1 MPGRGQWRR
10 AGRSALP
17 AVVWRL
23 RGIGGETGLTGAYNS
38 CAYELEWC
46 SDLMGSRRN
55 NLIVLAL
62 VVVLLGVAAYFIFIN
77 EPVTKSTQ
85 LGLDLQGGVSAQ
97 LQGSQTG
104 GGKVT
109 REEIQQAADLIRQ
122 RIDRLGVADP
132 DVRVQSEDQIV
143 VQIPGVKNPE
153 EVIRIIGSTAQ
164 LGFYQVLAADPQPNI
179 PDDEIDSTKK
189 DITETLKEDDAYEK
203 GKTKILFEET
213 PSIEGRGTDVNG
225 YIVHQDPDMTGD
237 SLQQNGANVEFD
249 QQTGKRIVSLE
260 LTAEGGRQMGELTQG
275 MLADAAASGEPAL
288 LAIAL
293 DQDIQSAPQVQE
305 PLGQNISISND
316 SLPEGLPE
324 DEAKQLETVL
334 NTGALPVNMKVIS
347 ETTVGPT
354 LGFSSLKSGLLASLV
369 GFGLVLLLLL
379 VIYRALGI
387 VADLALLIY
396 AFLLWGL
403 IVIIPITVTLPGIAG
418 IVLSI
423 GVAAD
428 ANVVI
433 FERIKEEI
441 RRGKS
446 PRTAV
451 GIGYQKGFAAI
462 LDGNLTTLITAL
474 ILFAL
479 SSGSV
484 RGFAVLLAVGVILSM
499 FTAVSVT
506 RALLGVVSGRGVK
519 LSPGMMG
526 VSKKS
531 LRERQPQKAKA
542 GVR

>member
-1 MPGRGQWRR
+1 
-10 AGRSALP
+10 
-17 AVVWRL
+17 
-23 RGIGGETGLTGAYNS
+23 
-38 CAYELEWC
+38 
-46 SDLMGSRRN
+46 MGSRRN

-77 EPVTKSTQ
+77 EPVTESTQ

-97 LQGSQTG
+97 LEGSQTG

-109 REEIQQAADLIRQ
+109 HQEMVQAADLIRQ
-122 RIDRLGVADP
+122 RIDRLGVAEP

-143 VQIPGVKNPE
+143 VQIPGVKNPDE
-153 EVIRIIGSTAQ
+153 IIRIIGSTAQ
-164 LGFYQVLAADPQPNI
+164 LGFYQVLALDAQPNV
-179 PDDEIDSTKK
+179 PQDEIHRAQEDIRESLK
-189 DITETLKEDDAYEK
+189 DDDAYEK
-203 GKTKILFEET
+203 GETKILFEES
-213 PSIEGRGTDVNG
+213 PPQSGRGTDVIG
-225 YIVHQDPDMTGD
+225 YVVPREPGLTGD
-237 SLQQNGANVEFD
+237 ALQQNGANVEFD
-249 QQTGKRIVSLE
+249 QTTGKRIVSLQ
-260 LTAEGGRQMGELTQG
+260 LTSEGGRQMGNLTQE
-275 MLADAAASGEPAL
+275 MLSDAAASGEPAQ

-293 DQDIQSAPQVQE
+293 DQDIQSAPTVQE

-316 SLPEGLPE
+316 GLPDGLPE

-334 NTGALPVNMKVIS
+334 NTGALPVNMQVIS
-347 ETTVGPT
+347 QTTVGPT

-379 VIYRALGI
+379 VIYRALGV

-441 RRGKS
+441 RRGKT
-446 PRTAV
+446 PRSA
-451 GIGYQKGFAAI
+451 IQAGYDKGFRAI
-462 LDGNLTTLITAL
+462 LDGNVTTLITAF

-484 RGFAVLLAVGVILSM
+484 RGFAVLLAIGVVLSM
-499 FTAVSVT
+499 FTAIVIT
-506 RALLGVVSGRGVK
+506 RALLGILSDRGIH
-519 LSPGMMG
+519 LSPALMG
-526 VSKKS
+526 VSKS
-531 LRERQPQKAKA
+531 SIATMQEAKA
-542 GVR
+542 R

>member
-1 MPGRGQWRR
+1 M
-10 AGRSALP
+10 S
-17 AVVWRL
+17 
-23 RGIGGETGLTGAYNS
+23 
-38 CAYELEWC
+38 
-46 SDLMGSRRN
+46 SRRN
-55 NLIVLAL
+55 NLVVLAL
-62 VVVLLGVAAYFIFIN
+62 VVVLLLVAAYFIFIN
-77 EPVTKSTQ
+77 EPVTRSTQ

-97 LQGSQTG
+97 LEGSQTG

-109 REEIQQAADLIRQ
+109 REEMVQAADLIRQ
-122 RIDRLGVADP
+122 RIDRLGVAEP
-132 DVRVQSEDQIV
+132 DVRVQSENQIV
-143 VQIPGVKNPE
+143 VQIPGVKNPD

-164 LGFYQVLAADPQPNI
+164 LGFYEVLASDPSLTEQPQVVSAEKV
-179 PDDEIDSTKK
+179 DKTEQEIRNNLQD
-189 DITETLKEDDAYEK
+189 DDAYKE

-213 PSIEGRGTDVNG
+213 PSPNGNGTSVIG
-225 YIVHQDPDMTGD
+225 YIVHKNPDLTGD
-237 SLQQNGANVEFD
+237 SLKQNGANVEFD
-249 QQTGKRIVSLE
+249 QTTGKRIVSLE
-260 LTAEGGRQMGELTQG
+260 LTSEGGRQMGELTQR
-275 MLADAAASGEPAL
+275 MVNDSLASGEPAR

-293 DQDIQSAPQVQE
+293 DQDIQSAPTVQE

-316 SLPEGLPE
+316 SLPQGLPE
-324 DEAKQLETVL
+324 EEAKQLETVL
-334 NTGALPVNMKVIS
+334 NTGALPVNMQVIS

-354 LGFSSLKSGLLASLV
+354 LGLSSLKSGLLASLV

-441 RRGKS
+441 RRGKT
-446 PRTAV
+446 PRSA
-451 GIGYQKGFAAI
+451 IQAGYDKGYRAI
-462 LDGNLTTLITAL
+462 LDGNITTLITAF

-484 RGFAVLLAVGVILSM
+484 RGFAVLLAIGVVLSM
-499 FTAVSVT
+499 FTAIVIT
-506 RALLGVVSGRGVK
+506 RALLGLLSDRGIH
-519 LSPGMMG
+519 LSPALMG
-526 VSKKS
+526 VSKAS
-531 LRERQPQKAKA
+531 ISAPQQARVK
-542 GVR
+542 